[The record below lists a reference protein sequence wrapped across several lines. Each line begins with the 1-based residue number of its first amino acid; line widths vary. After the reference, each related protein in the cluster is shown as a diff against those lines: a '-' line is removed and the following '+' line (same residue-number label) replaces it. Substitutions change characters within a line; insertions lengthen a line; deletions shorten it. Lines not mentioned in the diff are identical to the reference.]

1 MYVII
6 LIKANTIC
14 AAVQVKKLSKA
25 GKGTESAVVHV
36 MSLLQADIGR
46 DMVITVLTIDASVIT
61 VGYLF
66 LFKSKTAVFIIFL
79 IFFTS
84 IFIFLFVKADK

>member
-25 GKGTESAVVHV
+25 GKGKDSAVVHV
-36 MSLLQADIGR
+36 M
-46 DMVITVLTIDASVIT
+46 
-61 VGYLF
+61 
-66 LFKSKTAVFIIFL
+66 
-79 IFFTS
+79 IFF
-84 IFIFLFVKADK
+84 

>member
-1 MYVII
+1 M
-6 LIKANTIC
+6 
-14 AAVQVKKLSKA
+14 
-25 GKGTESAVVHV
+25 V
-36 MSLLQADIGR
+36 M
-46 DMVITVLTIDASVIT
+46 TVLTIDASVIT